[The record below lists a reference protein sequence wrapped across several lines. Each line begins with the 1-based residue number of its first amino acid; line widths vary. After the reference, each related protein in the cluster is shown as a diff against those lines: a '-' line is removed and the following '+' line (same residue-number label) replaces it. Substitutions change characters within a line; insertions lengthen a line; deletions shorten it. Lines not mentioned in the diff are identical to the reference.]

1 MKVSMYIKNNGCSFR
16 YHLDA
21 EFPCAPR
28 VGEFV
33 SVDWDPVKEA
43 IINND
48 DLFDYCE
55 FLPRDLAE
63 WYINPRKQET
73 EPKPT
78 KDQLWEGLCFDTV
91 GEVESVHWVVRDGVV
106 QCEIVLEDLERHS
119 S

>member
-48 DLFDYCE
+48 DRLIIVSFCRATWPNGILIQESKRRNQNQRRINYGRDYA
-55 FLPRDLAE
+55 LILLVRL
-63 WYINPRKQET
+63 NPCI
-73 EPKPT
+73 
-78 KDQLWEGLCFDTV
+78 GLSGMV
-91 GEVESVHWVVRDGVV
+91 
-106 QCEIVLEDLERHS
+106 
-119 S
+119 

>member
-1 MKVSMYIKNNGCSFR
+1 MKVSMYIKNNSCSFR

-33 SVDWDPVKEA
+33 SVDWDPLKEA
-43 IINND
+43 IIDND
-48 DLFDYCE
+48 DLFDYLE

-78 KDQLWEGLCFDTV
+78 KE
-91 GEVESVHWVVRDGVV
+91 
-106 QCEIVLEDLERHS
+106 
-119 S
+119 